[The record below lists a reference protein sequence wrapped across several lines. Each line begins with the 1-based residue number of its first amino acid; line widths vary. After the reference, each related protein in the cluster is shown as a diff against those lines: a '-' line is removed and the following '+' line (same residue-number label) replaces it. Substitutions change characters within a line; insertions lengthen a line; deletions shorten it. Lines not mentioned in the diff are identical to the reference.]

1 MKVHTNIYTSCYSKM
16 LKRHKVEG
24 RDVYVQ
30 VSRTL
35 FYPMK
40 GIDGKS
46 IMEMIDLN
54 YGPIFGMYSSLEQ
67 YEEEIKG
74 EEYKEYLDELYNIL
88 IGKTFYDEFSDKFI
102 EGCIKTAEEMEQLK
116 KRLEKLS
123 IADRMKVY
131 ENEFPTQDDRDN
143 LACFNFRKEYLSR
156 IEKWKPVLTFNFYL
170 LCFEDLQTKYTARD
184 ERRFND
190 CKAGD
195 FKRCHRTLLA
205 KVLNERYGLS
215 ISEYTGKSEQLNL
228 L

>member
-1 MKVHTNIYTSCYSKM
+1 MKVHTKIYTSCYSKM

-24 RDVYVQ
+24 RDFYIQ

-54 YGPIFGMYSSLEQ
+54 CGPTFGMYSSLEQ

-74 EEYKEYLDELYNIL
+74 EEYKEYLDELYDVL
-88 IGKTFYDEFSDKFI
+88 IGKTFCKEFSDKFVD
-102 EGCIKTAEEMEQLK
+102 GCKKTVEQMEQLK
-116 KRLEKLS
+116 KRLERLS
-123 IADRMKVY
+123 IADRKKVY
-131 ENEFPTQDDRDN
+131 ENEFSTQEDRDN
-143 LACFNFRKEYLSR
+143 LACFNFREEYLSC

-170 LCFEDLQTKYTARD
+170 LCFEDLESKYTARD
-184 ERRFND
+184 EKKFKD
-190 CKAGD
+190 CKAGA

-215 ISEYTGKSEQLNL
+215 ISEYTGKS
-228 L
+228 